1 MVICWSTGNTT
12 NDVQLSNNLKTYVC
26 KHALGISIHFDLYVI
41 PDLGKLEDLGKR
53 RGRPKKA
60 KL

>member
-26 KHALGISIHFDLYVI
+26 KHALGISLYVI